1 MFFSF
6 STSETCSVAW
16 YRKLEAI
23 FSSRCHLLSDLTALI
38 RYGLAPDKPLQSL
51 APLPWEMTDLWT
63 SRILVLECIYLLLF
77 LFMLLCPLSG
87 YMFPLQE
94 PCAKHEDLFLGHNS
108 VRHIIFPAEADNSIP
123 FAPKHFQE
131 SSYGLKSFYG
141 PKHLL
146 WSFAC
151 DLSFGVF
158 LSFTKILIEIWILCI
173 LLLLTTNIIFLC
185 LNLII
190 LLKFLPSNPFQTN
203 AFLLYY
209 KLLSGQSFP
218 NFSVLLLKKYFT
230 SWHN

>member
-1 MFFSF
+1 M
-6 STSETCSVAW
+6 AW

-63 SRILVLECIYLLLF
+63 SRILVLEHIYLLLF
-77 LFMLLCPLSG
+77 LVMLLCPLSG

-108 VRHIIFPAEADNSIP
+108 VRHIIFPAEADNSTP
-123 FAPKHFQE
+123 FAFPRI
-131 SSYGLKSFYG
+131 
-141 PKHLL
+141 LL
-146 WSFAC
+146 WTKIILWTKTTSVVFC
-151 DLSFGVF
+151 LWLVIGVI
-158 LSFTKILIEIWILCI
+158 LSFTTILIGIWILCI

-190 LLKFLPSNPFQTN
+190 LLEFLSSNPFQTN
-203 AFLLYY
+203 AF
-209 KLLSGQSFP
+209 
-218 NFSVLLLKKYFT
+218 
-230 SWHN
+230 